1 MVRVQMGDTVAVHF
15 TASLE
20 NETVV
25 VKTEENKPLTF
36 TLGKREVLPA
46 VEQAV
51 LGMALD
57 ETKTVNVSEKEAYG
71 PYSPDLVVQLDR
83 SEFNKRDIHP
93 EIGLEIETKQ
103 AGGDSLVAR
112 VTDVSDTK
120 VTMDAN
126 HPLAG
131 HTLTYNLLLAGIY

>member
-1 MVRVQMGDTVAVHF
+1 MVRVQKGDTVAIHF
-15 TASLE
+15 TASDE
-20 NETVV
+20 NETVLA
-25 VKTEENKPLTF
+25 KTEKNKPLTF
-36 TLGKREVLPA
+36 TLGQKEVLPA

-57 ETKTVNVSEKEAYG
+57 ETKTVNVSEKEAFG
-71 PYSPDLVVQLDR
+71 PYSPDLVVQVDR
-83 SEFNKRDIHP
+83 SEFDQRDIHP

-103 AGGDSLVAR
+103 TDGDSLVAR
-112 VTDVSDTK
+112 VTNVSDTK

-131 HTLTYNLLLAGIY
+131 HSLTYRLSLAKIS